1 MKIAK
6 KGTYGYRRW
15 HQTRLMLSAVL
26 LGGLMYYLFTLSL
39 RVSKLPSTIL
49 TIGIVLSVVPLS
61 LFVVMSF
68 IASRAKTPSAE
79 RYAYAKQFED
89 RGIML
94 YDCIFMTDKTGFPVD
109 FMLITNGKCYVQSC
123 GDAKQQAE
131 LKKYL
136 DHYMT
141 VDHIGFPIVLGYG
154 DKGFFDSI
162 ENLPRFNIDALSKE
176 QKEKVLKCRRTL
188 LGLSF

>member
-68 IASRAKTPSAE
+68 IASPPRLSAMPT
-79 RYAYAKQFED
+79 RSSLK
-89 RGIML
+89 I
-94 YDCIFMTDKTGFPVD
+94 
-109 FMLITNGKCYVQSC
+109 
-123 GDAKQQAE
+123 AE
-131 LKKYL
+131 LCSMIASL
-136 DHYMT
+136 
-141 VDHIGFPIVLGYG
+141 
-154 DKGFFDSI
+154 
-162 ENLPRFNIDALSKE
+162 
-176 QKEKVLKCRRTL
+176 
-188 LGLSF
+188 

>member
-68 IASRAKTPSAE
+68 KDP
-79 RYAYAKQFED
+79 
-89 RGIML
+89 
-94 YDCIFMTDKTGFPVD
+94 
-109 FMLITNGKCYVQSC
+109 
-123 GDAKQQAE
+123 
-131 LKKYL
+131 
-136 DHYMT
+136 
-141 VDHIGFPIVLGYG
+141 LG
-154 DKGFFDSI
+154 
-162 ENLPRFNIDALSKE
+162 
-176 QKEKVLKCRRTL
+176 
-188 LGLSF
+188 